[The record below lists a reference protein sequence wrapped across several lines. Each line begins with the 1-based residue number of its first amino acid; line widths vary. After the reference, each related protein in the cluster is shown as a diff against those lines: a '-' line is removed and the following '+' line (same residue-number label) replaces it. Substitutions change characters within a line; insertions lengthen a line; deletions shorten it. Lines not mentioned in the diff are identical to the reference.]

1 MSTLS
6 SAITSLADT
15 FSGLLLQPADAGYD
29 DARRVHNGLID
40 KRPAVIARCLGLADI
55 ADAVRLARGHG
66 LEMSVRGGGHNVAG
80 RAVTDGGLM
89 IDLSA
94 LRSVHVDAGQRTA
107 RAGGGA
113 IWRDFN
119 RETQAF
125 GLATTGGVVGSTGI
139 GGLTLGGGL
148 GWLMPKYGMALDNL
162 LSADLVLADGSIVR
176 AADDEN
182 EDLFWAVRGGGGN
195 FGVAGSFEFR
205 LHDVGPTLIGG
216 MAAWPFEHARDV
228 LRFFRDFTGGADDDV
243 MAFAG
248 LLTAPDGQT
257 KLAAI
262 VVGHFGPVKEGQAA
276 VAPIKRFGAPVVDG
290 LGPIDYSALNG
301 MLDAAFP
308 RGAMNYWK
316 THFLDELSDDAI
328 DTLIA
333 QYASCPTP
341 MSQVLLEHFHGAA
354 ARVPVADTAYA
365 LRSEGYNS
373 LVLAQWTER
382 VDNERCIDWAKH
394 AYASMQPFLGS
405 QRYVNYLDDDDSN
418 DAVLASVYGPN
429 LPRLRKTKKQ
439 YDPDNVFHMNVNI
452 TPE

>member
-6 SAITSLADT
+6 STITSLADT
-15 FSGLLLQPADAGYD
+15 FSGQLLQAADAGYD
-29 DARRVHNGLID
+29 GARRVHNGLID
-40 KRPAVIARCLGLADI
+40 KHPAVIAQCLGIADI
-55 ADAVRLARGHG
+55 ADAVRLAREHG
-66 LEMSVRGGGHNVAG
+66 LEVSVRGGGHNVAG
-80 RAVTDGGLM
+80 RAVTDGGVM
-89 IDLSA
+89 IDLSG
-94 LRSVHVDAGQRTA
+94 LRSVHVDAGRRTA

-125 GLATTGGVVGSTGI
+125 GLATTGGVVGSTGV

-162 LSADLVLADGSIVR
+162 LSADVVLADGTIVR

-195 FGVAGSFEFR
+195 FGVAGSFQFR

-228 LRFFRDFTGGADDDV
+228 LRFFRDFTRRADDDV

-262 VVGHFGPVKEGQAA
+262 VVGHFGPANDGQAA
-276 VAPIKRFGAPVVDG
+276 VAPIKRFGAPIVDG

-328 DTLIA
+328 DALIA
-333 QYASCPTP
+333 QYARSPTP

-354 ARVPVADTAYA
+354 SRVPVADTAYA

-373 LVLAQWTER
+373 LVLAQWTDA
-382 VDNERCIDWAKH
+382 VDNERCIDWARQT
-394 AYASMQPFLGS
+394 YTSLQPFVGA
-405 QRYVNYLDDDDSN
+405 QRYVNYLDDDDS
-418 DAVLASVYGPN
+418 DDTVLSSVYGPN
-429 LPRLRKTKKQ
+429 LARLRKIKKQ